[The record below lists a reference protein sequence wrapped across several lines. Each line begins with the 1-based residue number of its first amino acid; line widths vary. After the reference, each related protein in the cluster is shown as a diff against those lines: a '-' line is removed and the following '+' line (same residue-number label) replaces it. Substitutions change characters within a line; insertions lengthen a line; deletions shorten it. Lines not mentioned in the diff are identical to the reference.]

1 MYPSLLSSLLQTTPS
16 LTHTDIN
23 NHIHFAHSHITIN
36 SQTHSLTYT
45 HSLTF
50 IQPICHTTHKSKN
63 PVIFVHANKL
73 TIADTTQH
81 RIAAPSPFVP
91 PYPKKNPKPSSDHSK
106 CSTSLRQSLPN
117 WLKRSQLVLHFALH
131 QPTPAPSMCD

>member
-1 MYPSLLSSLLQTTPS
+1 MYPSLLSSLLQTPS

-36 SQTHSLTYT
+36 SQTHSLIYT

-50 IQPICHTTHKSKN
+50 IQPICHTTHESKN

-73 TIADTTQH
+73 TIADTTQD
-81 RIAAPSPFVP
+81 RIAAPSPIVP
-91 PYPKKNPKPSSDHSK
+91 THPQKLPKPETQNRPPITRSVVLVGGNRFPT
-106 CSTSLRQSLPN
+106 STTLCVAS
-117 WLKRSQLVLHFALH
+117 
-131 QPTPAPSMCD
+131 TPAPSMCD